1 VNWWP
6 IVVVTGCVL
15 AGYLASRAGWI
26 DFSDKTKK
34 SGSSGGGFL
43 GVVDEVFAPSRHEAA
58 LERDRQTVMPAPAP
72 VAGDGD
78 KGIYSGR
85 VTIAIDEN
93 SN

>member
-1 VNWWP
+1 MNWWP
-6 IVVVTGCVL
+6 IVVVAGTVL
-15 AGYLASRAGWI
+15 AGYLASRAGWV
-26 DFSDKTKK
+26 DFSNKTKK
-34 SGSSGGGFL
+34 SGISGGGFL

-78 KGIYSGR
+78 RGIYSGR
-85 VTIAIDEN
+85 VTIRIDEK